1 MRRFPS
7 ERSGAPLSWDN
18 IVYDGAGLGY
28 VVSTHQDIR
37 VAQSPQTVF
46 SAYQALSDRTPGD
59 ARKWLAHASAHEL
72 YEQASCDL
80 AQVYGLRFPLYTQA
94 LDVTVRGHAMASP
107 APGFLNNAGINALR
121 KADGKLL
128 FAHSDLSGY
137 SVFEEAAWW
146 GYEAA
151 RKVLG

>member
-1 MRRFPS
+1 VGQAFAGSSAAASSPS
-7 ERSGAPLSWDN
+7 VP
-18 IVYDGAGLGY
+18 
-28 VVSTHQDIR
+28 
-37 VAQSPQTVF
+37 
-46 SAYQALSDRTPGD
+46 AL
-59 ARKWLAHASAHEL
+59 
-72 YEQASCDL
+72 
-80 AQVYGLRFPLYTQA
+80 
-94 LDVTVRGHAMASP
+94 ASP